1 MVLCFVVTMTK
12 KTGIVSNIINLESN
26 ERNIKQLIT

>member
-12 KTGIVSNIINLESN
+12 KAGIVSNIINLESN